1 MPRVL
6 LAVAILTI
14 FVYGLVDV
22 IRTDGR
28 LTRGISK
35 PAWIMV
41 AFLPVIGAALWFI
54 LGRPRGAQPEQ
65 QIHRHPTAPDDD
77 PDFLRN
83 LEQRRRHQA
92 HQAHQAEA
100 DRLKRL
106 KEELDARDRKP
117 GDKSGG
123 SHDLPGD
130 DELK

>member
-14 FVYGLVDV
+14 VVYGLVDV

-54 LGRPRGAQPEQ
+54 LGRPRGNKAPEQ
-65 QIHRHPTAPDDD
+65 SYRHPTAPDDD

-92 HQAHQAEA
+92 HQAEA
-100 DRLKRL
+100 DRLKKL
-106 KEELDARDRKP
+106 KEELDSRDGKP
-117 GDKSGG
+117 GDKSDG
-123 SHDLPGD
+123 SRDGD
-130 DELK
+130 GLK